1 MKILKDVKLMLDL
14 KQKKNTK
21 KTKKNTEFNFSQN
34 ETKILEKFLLPLA
47 SFTDTAYS

>member
-1 MKILKDVKLMLDL
+1 MLDL
-14 KQKKNTK
+14 KQKKKKK
-21 KTKKNTEFNFSQN
+21 KTKKNPKKKTEFNFSQN